1 MLIFLHT
8 KIYKNHV
15 KEQVPYLCQKF
26 QMVLHLQ
33 HHCET
38 DLRRILK
45 KSITPNIYE
54 FQIQSFF
61 LFGLR
66 PDVVRNIFIITFVD
80 KSCSWLRSLH
90 GNTKWWGRLLSFNNC
105 IRSWCQRF
113 GVEACQGGVC
123 NAVVSKF
130 PLCQGGVWV
139 CDCLEF
145 SRSWGTLRLP
155 LHLQLHLQ
163 PLLTCRKCLIT
174 MRINATVVTVPHA
187 NTPNKEREQN

>member
-26 QMVLHLQ
+26 HMVLHLQ

-38 DLRRILK
+38 DLMRILK

-66 PDVVRNIFIITFVD
+66 PGVVRNIFIITFVD
-80 KSCSWLRSLH
+80 KSCS
-90 GNTKWWGRLLSFNNC
+90 
-105 IRSWCQRF
+105 
-113 GVEACQGGVC
+113 
-123 NAVVSKF
+123 
-130 PLCQGGVWV
+130 
-139 CDCLEF
+139 
-145 SRSWGTLRLP
+145 
-155 LHLQLHLQ
+155 
-163 PLLTCRKCLIT
+163 
-174 MRINATVVTVPHA
+174 
-187 NTPNKEREQN
+187 

>member
-38 DLRRILK
+38 DLMRILK

-66 PDVVRNIFIITFVD
+66 PGVVRNIFIITFVD
-80 KSCSWLRSLH
+80 KSCSWLRSVY

-113 GVEACQGGVC
+113 GGRGLSGWFVQCSGLKISPLSRRGLGLWLPRVLQILG
-123 NAVVSKF
+123 NAAS
-130 PLCQGGVWV
+130 PIT
-139 CDCLEF
+139 
-145 SRSWGTLRLP
+145 STITSTTSS
-155 LHLQLHLQ
+155 HL
-163 PLLTCRKCLIT
+163 
-174 MRINATVVTVPHA
+174 
-187 NTPNKEREQN
+187 

>member
-61 LFGLR
+61 YLVL
-66 PDVVRNIFIITFVD
+66 DLVLSETF
-80 KSCSWLRSLH
+80 SSS
-90 GNTKWWGRLLSFNNC
+90 RL
-105 IRSWCQRF
+105 
-113 GVEACQGGVC
+113 
-123 NAVVSKF
+123 
-130 PLCQGGVWV
+130 
-139 CDCLEF
+139 
-145 SRSWGTLRLP
+145 
-155 LHLQLHLQ
+155 
-163 PLLTCRKCLIT
+163 
-174 MRINATVVTVPHA
+174 
-187 NTPNKEREQN
+187 